1 MYEYY
6 VKLLA
11 TLFILLD
18 HAAFTHVTDRGE
30 ACVRAIHC
38 KMSYTF
44 SSVSQPYVRAE
55 YSSKW
60 YLSMISLCLILYRT
74 HSSVRDTAEKAG

>member
-44 SSVSQPYVRAE
+44 SSVSQPYARAE
-55 YSSKW
+55 KQ
-60 YLSMISLCLILYRT
+60 MIPEHDIFVSNTI
-74 HSSVRDTAEKAG
+74 